1 MTAPVFVYDQ
11 PMSPNLR
18 ERTIRILLRITE
30 EQVPPMAS
38 DRFKKLRADCRKL
51 LADLI
56 TEGGKEPQKK
66 DARLLDAT

>member
-18 ERTIRILLRITE
+18 ERTIRVLLRITD

-38 DRFKKLRADCRKL
+38 DRLKTLHADCRKL

-56 TEGGKEPQKK
+56 TEGSNDSQKK
-66 DARLLDAT
+66 DAR